1 MSSVSKTFQELITF
15 SRSTSATYVNS
26 AGYIANTPV
35 VNYLA
40 YSNQPEN
47 AAWTKSNSF
56 VQQNLLTYSEDFTN
70 AVWIVPFGTIGPVVA
85 NSTVSPIGTLTA
97 DTVSATSVNAIF
109 WQTYSPTA
117 GAVYTGSIWLKR
129 KTGTGVVSVTAD
141 GATFTT
147 VDLSSGGWVR
157 GTQSYTAAIGT
168 KAVGIRIATSG
179 DEVYIWGAQLVLG
192 AVPGDYRATTT
203 AALPVLYP
211 DWTGAL
217 RARKLCETTAV
228 TAQHVVYQQVV
239 VGTASSQFTSV
250 IKVKAGE
257 RSAVRFINYDGTSNY
272 AFMYV
277 NLTTGAIQSS
287 GAYGTAS
294 NATFAVTSLGNGWFL
309 LAITCDIPSSN
320 RQSYLNISNPIGTT
334 DYTGDGSSGIYIAD
348 AQLEPG
354 TSVGPYYDTSATLTY
369 AQRRDYSPVTLA
381 SLGLLVEES
390 RTNLLRRSNELTTTP
405 WTVQANTNLT
415 ATSALSPDGT
425 VNAWKMYA
433 SNGFAPFG
441 ILQST
446 TKAASALTYATS
458 IYAKAAGQNWL
469 QIAVFDGTNGNRY
482 WFNVSTGAV
491 GTTAVLGIGFTGV
504 SASIVPAGNGFY
516 RCVLVAT
523 SSTVTT
529 YSVYVYPALA
539 NGDNG
544 TGDASGN
551 GVYVYGA
558 QLEQGAFATSYI
570 PTVGSQLT
578 RAADVASVNTLSPWY
593 NATEGTLYAE
603 ATAYAGTTTN
613 RYYELS
619 DGTSTN
625 VIQSFAGPSTI
636 YTEWVYV
643 GGAPQAQLSSSGSPT
658 SLAKI
663 AAAYKQ
669 NDFAA
674 SLNGATPATDT
685 SGAIPPVNKLNIG
698 SASNGTSNL
707 NGHIRRITYYPQRL
721 TNAQLQ
727 SITT

>member
-1 MSSVSKTFQELITF
+1 
-15 SRSTSATYVNS
+15 
-26 AGYIANTPV
+26 
-35 VNYLA
+35 
-40 YSNQPEN
+40 
-47 AAWTKSNSF
+47 
-56 VQQNLLTYSEDFTN
+56 
-70 AVWIVPFGTIGPVVA
+70 
-85 NSTVSPIGTLTA
+85 
-97 DTVSATSVNAIF
+97 
-109 WQTYSPTA
+109 
-117 GAVYTGSIWLKR
+117 
-129 KTGTGVVSVTAD
+129 
-141 GATFTT
+141 
-147 VDLSSGGWVR
+147 
-157 GTQSYTAAIGT
+157 
-168 KAVGIRIATSG
+168 
-179 DEVYIWGAQLVLG
+179 
-192 AVPGDYRATTT
+192 
-203 AALPVLYP
+203 
-211 DWTGAL
+211 
-217 RARKLCETTAV
+217 
-228 TAQHVVYQQVV
+228 
-239 VGTASSQFTSV
+239 
-250 IKVKAGE
+250 
-257 RSAVRFINYDGTSNY
+257 
-272 AFMYV
+272 
-277 NLTTGAIQSS
+277 LTTGAIQSS

-354 TSVGPYYDTSATLTY
+354 SSVGPYYDTSATLTY
-369 AQRRDYSPVTLA
+369 AQRRDYDPATLA
-381 SLGLLVEES
+381 CLGLLVEES
-390 RTNLLRRSNELTTTP
+390 RANLLRRSNELTTAP

-415 ATSALSPDGT
+415 AASTLSPDGT

-441 ILQST
+441 ILQSV

-570 PTVGSQLT
+570 PTVDSQLT